1 MAGRGTTDEDF
12 IADEQLTLAGEDE
25 RLPWLESGEEDDE
38 ETGVDTGRI
47 VGFAMFAALALAALV
62 VGIWW
67 FGQRG
72 SEPELVAD
80 GSTIPA
86 PPGPYK
92 TRPTDPGGKTFEG
105 TGNLAPAVGEGKETE
120 GRIAESNVPVPSIDT
135 PKPGETPTPAAS
147 AAAPSG
153 GVPVQVGA
161 IALEPQPGQPETEHT
176 DEDRRKTADHQKI
189 AILLGDGSPVALDG
203 DTERKAFRMTLYD
216 ERVALVRFRALL
228 AFGVCGNHIAAI
240 ENDANA
246 AAPVAAFE
254 IGIRQKRLRWN
265 ARRD

>member
-62 VGIWW
+62 GGIWW

-72 SEPELVAD
+72 AEPELVAD

-92 TRPTDPGGKTFEG
+92 SKPADPGGKTFEG

-120 GRIAESNVPVPSIDT
+120 GQIAETNVPVPSIDT
-135 PKPGETPTPAAS
+135 PKPGQTPPPVAT

-153 GVPVQVGA
+153 GVAVQVGA
-161 IALEPQPGQPETEHT
+161 YNSKDAAEAGWQRLTGQTDKLSGVSHRVVQGQADIGTVYRLQAIAGSAAAASALCAAL
-176 DEDRRKTADHQKI
+176 K
-189 AILLGDGSPVALDG
+189 GDGVACQ
-203 DTERKAFRMTLYD
+203 
-216 ERVALVRFRALL
+216 V
-228 AFGVCGNHIAAI
+228 
-240 ENDANA
+240 
-246 AAPVAAFE
+246 
-254 IGIRQKRLRWN
+254 KR
-265 ARRD
+265 